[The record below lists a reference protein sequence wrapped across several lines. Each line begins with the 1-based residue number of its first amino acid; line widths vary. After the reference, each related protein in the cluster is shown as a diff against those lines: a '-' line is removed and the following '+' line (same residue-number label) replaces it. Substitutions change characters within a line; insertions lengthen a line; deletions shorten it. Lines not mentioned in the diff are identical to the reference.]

1 MQNLTIKETNTS
13 PTVIINFSELL
24 FEISGVSLMDEPSSF
39 YEQIFSYIDTHYY
52 QVVQSIYQRTS
63 PQLTLHF
70 YMKQIGPADMQ
81 MFRKIDKQ
89 FSEIGEFTTYV
100 YWYYNPNKEDSV
112 LLADEVEKTFINP
125 TRLIP
130 NSVHV

>member
-1 MQNLTIKETNTS
+1 MQNLSIKETDTS
-13 PTVIINFSELL
+13 PTVIINFPELL
-24 FEISGVSLMDEPSSF
+24 FEISGVSLMDEPASF
-39 YEQIFSYIDTHYY
+39 YEQIFSYIDTNYY
-52 QVVQSIYQRTS
+52 QVVKSIHQRNS

-70 YMKQIGPADMQ
+70 YMKKIGNADME
-81 MFRKIDKQ
+81 MFRKTDKL

-112 LLADEVEKTFINP
+112 LQAQKVEKTFINP